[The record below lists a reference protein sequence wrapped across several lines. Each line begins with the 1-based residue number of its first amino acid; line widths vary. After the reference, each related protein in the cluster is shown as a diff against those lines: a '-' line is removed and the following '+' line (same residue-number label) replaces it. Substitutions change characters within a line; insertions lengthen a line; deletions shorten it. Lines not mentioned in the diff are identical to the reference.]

1 METRKARTSAE
12 AARKVLE
19 IPSTITVKQL
29 AELLRLGGV
38 EIIKQLMRQGIM
50 ANVNQT
56 IDFATAAQVAQM
68 CGVPVRE
75 MVAQITATK
84 PGHEFELGRAVP
96 RPPVTTI
103 LGHVDHGKTTLLDA
117 IRESNV
123 VADEAGEIT
132 QHIGAYQVEV
142 GGKKITFLDTP
153 GHEAFTAM
161 RARGAQITDIA
172 VLVVAADD
180 GVMPQTVE
188 AINHAKAAGVP
199 IVVAINKVDRPDAD
213 IDRVKRQLA
222 EQGLVI
228 EDWGGNVVCT
238 EVSAKKK
245 EGISQLLE
253 YLLLVAEMA
262 ELKADP
268 DQDAAGVVVE
278 AGLDKS
284 RGPVAT
290 LLIHN
295 GTLKIG
301 DIVVA
306 GYSWGRVR
314 AMFDD
319 HGRRMKQAGP
329 STPVEVMG
337 FGTPPR
343 PGDTFTI
350 AESDK
355 QARSLAAKQA
365 ELRTDG
371 AGHTALD
378 SLFAQIN
385 EGQVKELNIILKAD
399 VQGSLEPIRNS
410 LERLSSERVVVR
422 VIHGSTGSITESDVM
437 LAVASKGIVL
447 GFNTRVEPGARK
459 LADSESV
466 DIRMYNIIY
475 ALTDA
480 VQKALV
486 GMLEPIYAEVVEG
499 RGEIIAIFRAGR
511 DLKRV
516 AGVKVSTGKLTMG
529 SQVRVNRGKEV
540 LVDSRIKS
548 IRRYQDKANEVSE
561 GMEAGVGVE
570 GFWDFQ
576 KGDELE
582 CYRRERVD

>member
-56 IDFATAAQVAQM
+56 IDFATSAQVAQM

-75 MVAQITATK
+75 MVAQTTATK

-480 VQKALV
+480 
-486 GMLEPIYAEVVEG
+486 
-499 RGEIIAIFRAGR
+499 
-511 DLKRV
+511 
-516 AGVKVSTGKLTMG
+516 
-529 SQVRVNRGKEV
+529 
-540 LVDSRIKS
+540 
-548 IRRYQDKANEVSE
+548 
-561 GMEAGVGVE
+561 
-570 GFWDFQ
+570 
-576 KGDELE
+576 
-582 CYRRERVD
+582 

>member
-1 METRKARTSAE
+1 
-12 AARKVLE
+12 V
-19 IPSTITVKQL
+19 
-29 AELLRLGGV
+29 
-38 EIIKQLMRQGIM
+38 
-50 ANVNQT
+50 
-56 IDFATAAQVAQM
+56 AT
-68 CGVPVRE
+68 
-75 MVAQITATK
+75 
-84 PGHEFELGRAVP
+84 
-96 RPPVTTI
+96 
-103 LGHVDHGKTTLLDA
+103 
-117 IRESNV
+117 
-123 VADEAGEIT
+123 EAGEIT

-142 GGKKITFLDTP
+142 AGKRITFLDTP
-153 GHEAFTAM
+153 GHEAFTTM

-172 VLVVAADD
+172 ILVVAADD

-199 IVVAINKVDRPDAD
+199 MVVAINKVDRPDAD

-228 EDWGGNVVCT
+228 EGWGGDVVCT

-268 DQDAAGVVVE
+268 EQDATGVVVE
-278 AGLDKS
+278 AGLDKN

-290 LLIHN
+290 LLINN

-301 DIVVA
+301 DVVVA
-306 GYSWGRVR
+306 GDSWGRVK

-319 HGRRMKQAGP
+319 HGRRIQRAIP
-329 STPVEVMG
+329 STPVEIMG
-337 FGTPPR
+337 FGTSPQ
-343 PGDTFTI
+343 PGDTFSV

-355 QARSLAAKQA
+355 QARSLAATNG
-365 ELRTDG
+365 ELRTDR
-371 AGHTALD
+371 AGHTTLD
-378 SLFAQIN
+378 SLFTQIN
-385 EGQVKELNIILKAD
+385 EGKVKELNIVLKTD

-410 LERLSSERVVVR
+410 LEHLSSERIVVR
-422 VIHGSTGSITESDVM
+422 VIHGNTGSVTESDVM
-437 LAVASKGIVL
+437 LAKASRGIVR
-447 GFNTRVEPGARK
+447 GFNTRVAPGARS
-459 LADSESV
+459 LADSEAV

-480 VQKALV
+480 VQKALA

-499 RGEIIAIFRAGR
+499 RGEVIAIFRAGR
-511 DLKRV
+511 DIKKV
-516 AGVKVSTGKLTMG
+516 AGIKVSSGKCTMG
-529 SQVRVNRGKEV
+529 SQVRVKRGQEV
-540 LVDSRIKS
+540 VVDSRIKS
-548 IRRYQDKANEVSE
+548 IRRFQDKANEASE
-561 GMEAGVGVE
+561 GMEAGVGIE